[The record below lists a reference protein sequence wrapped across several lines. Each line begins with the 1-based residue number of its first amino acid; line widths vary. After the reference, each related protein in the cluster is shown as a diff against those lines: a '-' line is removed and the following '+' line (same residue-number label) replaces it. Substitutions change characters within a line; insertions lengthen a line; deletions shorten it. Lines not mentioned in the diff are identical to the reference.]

1 MILKDLTLC
10 LDRIFNKDIAPGW
23 DKTGLQIGNLEKDIK
38 KILVA
43 LDVSLDVADE
53 AVKTKSDL
61 VLTHHPLIHDPLD
74 TILSST
80 IGGKQILKLI
90 ETGIASYCAHTNYDA
105 MAGGLNDLIAGKLGL
120 VNTEII
126 EDRYEQW
133 YKFVVF
139 APAEAEEE
147 IRKVICR
154 QGGGQWK
161 DYSCCTFNT
170 KGKGT
175 FIPGKGSKPYT
186 GRAGKMSYIDE
197 VRIECIVKETNLD
210 SLVEAV
216 AKAHP
221 YEEMA
226 YDIYKIENKFKE
238 SGFGRLGELK
248 KPQYFKNLASMIK
261 KTLEIESFVWMSRND
276 IKAKN
281 KKIQKVAVASGSSNS
296 LTDRFVDMDCDLIIV
311 GEIKYHNALRI
322 IESGK
327 IIITTGH
334 GSSEAP
340 AIAGMSAILEEFLK
354 KEKIKINVIKSK
366 NGYKSWRYQ
375 ID

>member
-1 MILKDLTLC
+1 MILKDLALC
-10 LDRIFNKDIAPGW
+10 LDRIFNKNIAFSW
-23 DKTGLQIGNLEKDIK
+23 DKVGLQIGNLEKDIK

-43 LDVSLDVADE
+43 LDVTVEVADE
-53 AVKTKSDL
+53 AVRTKSDL

-74 TILSST
+74 TILSSKT
-80 IGGKQILKLI
+80 SEKQILKLI
-90 ETGIASYCAHTNYDA
+90 ENGIAAYCAHTNYDA
-105 MAGGLNDLIAGKLGL
+105 MAGGLNDLIASKLGL
-120 VNTEII
+120 VNTEVI

-139 APAEAEEE
+139 VPAEADEE

-154 QGGGQWK
+154 QGGGQWQN
-161 DYSCCTFNT
+161 YSCCTFNT

-175 FIPGKGSKPYT
+175 FIPGEGSKPYT
-186 GRAGKMSYIDE
+186 GRVGKMSYTDE
-197 VRIECIVKETNLD
+197 VRIECIVREKDLD
-210 SLVEAV
+210 SLVDAV
-216 AKAHP
+216 VRAHP
-221 YEEMA
+221 YEEAA

-238 SGFGRLGELK
+238 SGFGRLGELE
-248 KPQYFKNLASMIK
+248 KPQYFKNLAIK
-261 KTLEIESFVWMSRND
+261 IKQALGIDYFAWMSKKD
-276 IKAKN
+276 IKAED

-296 LTDRFVDMDCDLIIV
+296 LTSRFVDMECDLIIV
-311 GEIKYHNALRI
+311 GEITYHNALQI

-340 AIAGMSAILEEFLK
+340 GIDGMSAILEEFLK
-354 KEKIKINVIKSK
+354 KEKIKIIIIKSK
-366 NGYKSWRYQ
+366 HGYKSWRYQ

>member
-10 LDRIFNKDIAPGW
+10 LDRIFNKDLALSG

-43 LDVSLDVADE
+43 LDVSKDVADE
-53 AVKTKSDL
+53 AVRTKSDL

-74 TILSST
+74 KILSST
-80 IGGKQILKLI
+80 TGGKQILKLI

-105 MAGGLNDLIAGKLGL
+105 MAGGLNDLIAAKLGL

-126 EDRYEQW
+126 EDRQEQW

-139 APAEAEEE
+139 VPVEAEEE
-147 IRKVICR
+147 IRKVICSKS
-154 QGGGQWK
+154 GGQWQN
-161 DYSCCTFNT
+161 YSCCTFNT

-175 FIPGKGSKPYT
+175 FVPGKGSKPYT
-186 GRAGKMSYIDE
+186 GRAGKMSYADE
-197 VRIECIVKETNLD
+197 VKIECIVREKNLD
-210 SLVEAV
+210 SLVDAV
-216 AKAHP
+216 AKVHP

-226 YDIYKIENKFKE
+226 YDIYKIENKFRE

-248 KPQYFKNLASMIK
+248 KPQYFKNLAPMIK
-261 KTLEIESFVWMSRND
+261 KALEIESFAWMSQND
-276 IKAKN
+276 IKAKS
-281 KKIQKVAVASGSSNS
+281 KKIKKVAVASGSSNS
-296 LTDRFVDMDCDLIIV
+296 LTDRFVDMECDLIIV

-322 IESGK
+322 IESSK

-354 KEKIKINVIKSK
+354 KEKIKINIIKSK

>member
-1 MILKDLTLC
+1 MILKDLSLC
-10 LDRIFNKDIAPGW
+10 LDRIFNKGLALSG
-23 DKTGLQIGNLEKDIK
+23 DKVGLQIGNLEKDIK

-43 LDVSLDVADE
+43 LDVSVEVADE
-53 AVKTKSDL
+53 AVKTGSNL
-61 VLTHHPLIHDPLD
+61 VLTHHALIHDPID
-74 TILSST
+74 TILNST

-90 ETGIASYCAHTNYDA
+90 ENGIASYCAHTNYDA
-105 MAGGLNDLIAGKLGL
+105 MAGGLNDLIADKLGL
-120 VNTEII
+120 LNTEII
-126 EDRYEQW
+126 EDRQEQW

-139 APAEAEEE
+139 VPAEAEEE
-147 IRKVICR
+147 IRKVICGK
-154 QGGGQWK
+154 GGGQWK
-161 DYSCCTFNT
+161 NYSCCTFNT
-170 KGKGT
+170 KGNST
-175 FIPGKGSKPYT
+175 FIPGEGSKPYT
-186 GRAGKMSYIDE
+186 GRAGKMSYVDE
-197 VRIECIVKETNLD
+197 VKIECIVREVDLG
-210 SLVEAV
+210 SLVGAV
-216 AKAHP
+216 RKAHP

-226 YDIYKIENKFKE
+226 YDIYKIENNFSE
-238 SGFGRLGELK
+238 NGFGRLGEIK
-248 KPQYFKNLASMIK
+248 KPQLFKNLVPMIK
-261 KTLEIESFVWMSRND
+261 QALEIDNFTWMSEND
-276 IKAKN
+276 IKAKE

-296 LTDRFVDMDCDLIIV
+296 LTGRFVDMQCDLIIV
-311 GEIKYHNALRI
+311 GEITYHNALRI

>member
-43 LDVSLDVADE
+43 LDVSLEVADE

-74 TILSST
+74 NILSST
-80 IGGKQILKLI
+80 TGGKQILKLI
-90 ETGIASYCAHTNYDA
+90 ENGIASYCAHTNYDA
-105 MAGGLNDLIAGKLGL
+105 MAGGLNDLIAGKLDL

-133 YKFVVF
+133 YKFTVF
-139 APAEAEEE
+139 VPIEVEEE
-147 IRKVICR
+147 IRKVICSR
-154 QGGGQWK
+154 GGGQWK
-161 DYSCCTFNT
+161 DYSYCTFNT

-186 GRAGKMSYIDE
+186 GKAGKMSYVDE

-210 SLVEAV
+210 SLINAV
-216 AKAHP
+216 AKVHP

-226 YDIYKIENKFKE
+226 YDIYKIENKFRE

-248 KPQYFKNLASMIK
+248 KPQYFKNLASTIK
-261 KTLEIESFVWMSRND
+261 KTLEIDSFAWMSKND
-276 IKAKN
+276 IKAKD
-281 KKIQKVAVASGSSNS
+281 KKIQKVAVASGSSDS
-296 LTDRFVDMDCDLIIV
+296 LTDRFVDMECDLIIV

-322 IESGK
+322 AESGK

-340 AIAGMSAILEEFLK
+340 AIAGMSAILEEFLE

-375 ID
+375 IG

>member
-10 LDRIFNKDIAPGW
+10 LDRIFNKDIVLSW
-23 DKTGLQIGNLEKDIK
+23 DKVGLQIGNLEKDIK

-43 LDVSLDVADE
+43 LDVTVDVADE
-53 AVKTKSDL
+53 AVRTKSDL
-61 VLTHHPLIHDPLD
+61 VLTHHPLIYDPLD
-74 TILSST
+74 TILSSKT
-80 IGGKQILKLI
+80 GGKQILKLI
-90 ETGIASYCAHTNYDA
+90 ENGIAAYCAHTNYDA
-105 MAGGLNDLIAGKLGL
+105 MAGGLNDLIASKLGL

-139 APAEAEEE
+139 VPVEVEEE

-154 QGGGQWK
+154 KGGGQWQN
-161 DYSCCTFNT
+161 YSCCTFNT

-175 FIPGKGSKPYT
+175 FIPGEGAKPYT
-186 GRAGKMSYIDE
+186 GRVGKMSYADD
-197 VRIECIVKETNLD
+197 VRIECIVREKNLG
-210 SLVEAV
+210 SLVDA
-216 AKAHP
+216 AKKVHP

-248 KPQYFKNLASMIK
+248 KPQLFKNLSPMVK
-261 KTLEIESFVWMSRND
+261 KALEIDSFAWMSKND
-276 IKAKN
+276 IKAED
-281 KKIQKVAVASGSSNS
+281 KKIQKVAVSSGSSNS
-296 LTDRFVDMDCDLIIV
+296 LTGRFVDMECDLIIV

-322 IESGK
+322 VENGK

-334 GSSEAP
+334 GNSEAP
-340 AIAGMSAILEEFLK
+340 AIAGMSAILEKFFK
-354 KEKIKINVIKSK
+354 KEKIKINIIKSK